1 MAFNDTQNT
10 QQAYV
15 VPGTAIRGGQ
25 TPVQL
30 ELFTRDGQ
38 PWNPEGQ
45 DLTGLVTQEEFTTY
59 QTEVNN
65 RLDALEN
72 PA

>member
-1 MAFNDTQNT
+1 MAFNGTQNV

-15 VPGTAIRGGQ
+15 VPGTAIRGSQ

-45 DLTGLVTQEEFTTY
+45 DLTGLVTQTEFEAY
-59 QTEVNN
+59 QTEVNG